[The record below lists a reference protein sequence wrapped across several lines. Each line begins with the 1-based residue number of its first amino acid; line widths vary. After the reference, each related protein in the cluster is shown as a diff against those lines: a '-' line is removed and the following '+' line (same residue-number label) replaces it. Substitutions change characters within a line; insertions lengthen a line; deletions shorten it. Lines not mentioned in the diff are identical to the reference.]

1 MAPCMALRVVDYHA
15 CLPVINKPWISGDF
29 LKRPSS
35 APTPTDARKRPQVQS
50 KTEDD
55 QFTLLLNDYEHSDW
69 PMRSHAIR
77 VLPMSR

>member
-1 MAPCMALRVVDYHA
+1 MNIRR
-15 CLPVINKPWISGDF
+15 F

-55 QFTLLLNDYEHSDW
+55 QFTFTVVFVIYKSILLDELLNDYEHSDW

-77 VLPMSR
+77 VLPMSK

>member
-1 MAPCMALRVVDYHA
+1 M
-15 CLPVINKPWISGDF
+15 
-29 LKRPSS
+29 KRPSS
-35 APTPTDARKRPQVQS
+35 APTPTDARKRAQVQG

-77 VLPMSR
+77 VLPMSK